1 MTAPAGALGLAPPAA
16 VHLIGVCGTGMGA
29 LAGLLAAAGFRV
41 TGSDA
46 RPYPPMSTQLASAGI
61 RVIEGYRPENL
72 SPRPDLVVV
81 GNVCRVDHPEAAAA
95 RELGLRCVS
104 MPRALHDLFL
114 AGREPLVVAGTHGKT
129 TTTALL
135 AWLLHATG
143 LDPSVLVGGVTADFG
158 AGFRLGRGP
167 HFVLEGDEYDSA
179 YFEKRAK
186 FLSYAPRA
194 AVITSVEH
202 DHVDIYPTW
211 EAYRAAFA
219 AFAALVDPGP
229 LAVWAGD
236 AAALEAARFARC
248 PAVRYA
254 VEGDPGPASDWVARP
269 VDADGGFDLIVDGR
283 AAGRFRSALAGRH
296 NLRNTLAALSMG
308 HLAAGVPLA
317 RLAEALPGFGGV
329 ARRQQVIGRPR
340 GIAIYDDF
348 AHHPTAVRETLA
360 ALRPRHERLLAA
372 FEPRSATACRRTH
385 QAGYAAAFDGAA
397 LAVIAPVGRDLA
409 PDERLDTTLLAADIE
424 ARGVPAVAARD
435 LDEVVDLLVRH
446 ARPGDGVALLSN
458 GSFGGI
464 GPRLVEALE
473 RGGGVLPEDGPDS
486 GSEGRRHGGK

>member
-1 MTAPAGALGLAPPAA
+1 MTAGDAPITLAPPAT
-16 VHLIGVCGTGMGA
+16 VHLIGICGTGMGA
-29 LAGLLAAAGFRV
+29 LAGLLAEAGFTV

-46 RPYPPMSTQLASAGI
+46 RPYPPMSTQLASLGI
-61 RVIEGYRPENL
+61 RVVEGYRPDNL
-72 SPRPDLVVV
+72 DHVPDLVVV
-81 GNVCRVDHPEAAAA
+81 GNVCRADHPEASAA
-95 RELGLRCVS
+95 RRRGLGTAS

-114 AGREPLVVAGTHGKT
+114 RGREPLVVAGTHGKT

-135 AWLLHATG
+135 AYLLHAAD

-158 AGFRLGRGP
+158 AGFRLGSGR

-194 AVITSVEH
+194 AAITSVEH

-211 EAYRAAFA
+211 ESYRAVFA
-219 AFAALVDPGP
+219 AFAALVHPGP

-236 AAALEAARFARC
+236 EATLEAARSARC
-248 PAVRYA
+248 VVVRYA
-254 VEGDPGPASDWVARP
+254 VEGDPGPTAEWMARP
-269 VDADGGFDLIVDGR
+269 TDVDGGFDLVVDGID
-283 AAGRFRSALAGRH
+283 AGRFRSALAGRH
-296 NLRNTLAALSMG
+296 NLRNTLAALILA
-308 HLAAGVPLA
+308 HDAAGVPLA
-317 RLAEALPGFGGV
+317 SLAGALPGFGGV

-340 GIAIYDDF
+340 GISVYDDF

-360 ALRPRHERLLAA
+360 AMLPRHDRLLAA

-385 QAGYAAAFDGAA
+385 QRAYAAAFDGAA
-397 LAVIAPVGRDLA
+397 LAVIAPVGRDLP
-409 PDERLDTTLLAADIE
+409 PDERLDTARLAADIE

-435 LDEVVDLLVRH
+435 LDEVIEILAGR
-446 ARPGDGVALLSN
+446 ARPGDGIALLSN

-464 GPRLVEALE
+464 GPRLVQALE
-473 RGGGVLPEDGPDS
+473 RG
-486 GSEGRRHGGK
+486 

>member
-1 MTAPAGALGLAPPAA
+1 MPDLEQPVALTPPAV
-16 VHLIGVCGTGMGA
+16 VHLIGVCGTGMGS
-29 LAGLLAAAGFRV
+29 LAGLLAAAGFSV

-46 RPYPPMSTQLASAGI
+46 RPYPPMSTQLAAAGI

-72 SPRPDLVVV
+72 DHRPDLVVV

-95 RELGLRCVS
+95 GERGLCCAS

-114 AGREPLVVAGTHGKT
+114 RDREPLVVAGTHGKT

-135 AWLLHATG
+135 AYLLHTAG

-158 AGFRLGRGP
+158 AGFRLGRGR

-179 YFEKRAK
+179 YFEKRPK

-211 EAYRAAFA
+211 EAYRGAFE

-229 LAVWAGD
+229 LAIWAGD
-236 AAALEAARFARC
+236 DAALAAAGNACCEV
-248 PAVRYA
+248 VRYA
-254 VEGDPGPASDWVARP
+254 VEGDPGPAADWVAHP
-269 VDADGGFDLIVDGR
+269 VDTDGGFDLLVGGR

-296 NLRNTLAALSMG
+296 NQRNSLAALILA
-308 HLAAGVPLA
+308 HRAAGVPLE
-317 RLAEALPGFGGV
+317 RLAEALPAFGGV

-340 GIAIYDDF
+340 GITIYDDF
-348 AHHPTAVRETLA
+348 AHHPTAVRETLT
-360 ALRPRHERLLAA
+360 ALRPRHDRLLAA
-372 FEPRSATACRRTH
+372 FEPRSATACRKTH
-385 QAGYAAAFDGAA
+385 QGAYAAAFDGAA
-397 LAVIAPVGRDLA
+397 LAVIAPVGRDL
-409 PDERLDTTLLAADIE
+409 PRNERLDTTLLVAEIA

-435 LDEVVDLLVRH
+435 LDEVVDVLVQH

-473 RGGGVLPEDGPDS
+473 RSPG
-486 GSEGRRHGGK
+486 